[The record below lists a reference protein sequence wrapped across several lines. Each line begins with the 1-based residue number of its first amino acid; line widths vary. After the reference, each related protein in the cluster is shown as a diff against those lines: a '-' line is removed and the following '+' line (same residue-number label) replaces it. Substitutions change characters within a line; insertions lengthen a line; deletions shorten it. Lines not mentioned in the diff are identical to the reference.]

1 MTLVQQLSLV
11 PIWNGLHMSIFWIIH
26 WKLPKYHLLEM
37 ICFVLLFLERFWI
50 LVDEEQILP

>member
-1 MTLVQQLSLV
+1 
-11 PIWNGLHMSIFWIIH
+11 MSIFWIIH

-37 ICFVLLFLERFWI
+37 ICFVLLFLELFWI